1 MSSNCFLK
9 IKGKM
14 ELFAWL
20 NEEEWIMRLAYLVD
34 IFEQLNKLNLQMQGS
49 NTNIKF
55 VDALNATMNKL
66 ENWKRK
72 VNTKNIAM
80 FEKLSFILDVC
91 GEDKVLPQFEKKKNE
106 ILLLLTNCKMNS
118 EDIFLNLLMMSWI

>member
-80 FEKLSFILDVC
+80 FEKLTFILDVC
-91 GEDKVLPQFEKKKNE
+91 GEDKVLPQFGKKTK
-106 ILLLLTNCKMNS
+106 TN
-118 EDIFLNLLMMSWI
+118 